1 MFRDA
6 KLFWFFKKWETKL
19 NVSLKLEAGECSY
32 KLRFGNLG
40 KFRGLNAINQNII
53 LFAVCVLFYFW
64 KIVLF
69 IQRSAF
75 STKLIVS
82 ILKVLVK
89 KHLGKNEADE
99 REAEE
104 PWQWDPQKRV
114 VLELY
119 ISVSVGLINIQV
131 L

>member
-1 MFRDA
+1 M
-6 KLFWFFKKWETKL
+6 
-19 NVSLKLEAGECSY
+19 
-32 KLRFGNLG
+32 
-40 KFRGLNAINQNII
+40 
-53 LFAVCVLFYFW
+53 
-64 KIVLF
+64 LF